1 MAPLEQVV
9 PAATACQTTLPW
21 SQMPNCVE
29 PLQTM
34 APSVVHW
41 PELPALPEEELPEA
55 ELPEAELP
63 EEEDGEPV
71 EGAVP
76 VEGPETP
83 WPRVGERVG

>member
-1 MAPLEQVV
+1 
-9 PAATACQTTLPW
+9 
-21 SQMPNCVE
+21 
-29 PLQTM
+29 M

-41 PELPALPEEELPEA
+41 PGLPALFEE

-76 VEGPETP
+76 VE
-83 WPRVGERVG
+83 